1 MYIVSMNKMDRYI
14 DYVVKEL
21 YSLTK
26 IDYDNQKILIL
37 RNKDLIGSVSF
48 KSIFKYSSIDIMRGG
63 SLRHYNSVYKPII
76 ENMNDYTLNGD
87 IKKKVLCKYL
97 SKVYHKIDET
107 ILV

>member
-1 MYIVSMNKMDRYI
+1 MSMKKMDRYV

-21 YSLTK
+21 YDLTK

-37 RNKDLIGSVSF
+37 KNNDLIGSVSF
-48 KSIFKYSSIDIMRGG
+48 KCIFKYSSIDIMRGG
-63 SLRHYNSVYKPII
+63 SLSHYGSVYKPII
-76 ENMNDYTLNGD
+76 RNMDDYTLNGD

>member
-1 MYIVSMNKMDRYI
+1 MSMKKMDRYV

-63 SLRHYNSVYKPII
+63 SLSHYGSVYKPII
-76 ENMNDYTLNGD
+76 RNMDDYTLKGD

-97 SKVYHKIDET
+97 GKVYHKIDET

>member
-1 MYIVSMNKMDRYI
+1 MNKMDRYI

-37 RNKDLIGSVSF
+37 RNEDLIGSVSF

-63 SLRHYNSVYKPII
+63 GYISFVYKPII
-76 ENMNDYTLNGD
+76 RNMNDYTLNGD

>member
-1 MYIVSMNKMDRYI
+1 MNKMDRYV

-26 IDYDNQKILIL
+26 IDYDNQKILIIK
-37 RNKDLIGSVSF
+37 NNNLIGSVSF
-48 KSIFKYSSIDIMRGG
+48 KCIFKYSSIDIMRGG
-63 SLRHYNSVYKPII
+63 SLSHYDSVYKPII
-76 ENMNDYTLNGD
+76 RNINDYVLKGD
-87 IKKKVLCKYL
+87 VKKKVLCKYL

>member
-1 MYIVSMNKMDRYI
+1 MSMKKMDRYV

-21 YSLTK
+21 YDLTK

-37 RNKDLIGSVSF
+37 KNNNLIGSVSF
-48 KSIFKYSSIDIMRGG
+48 KCIFKYSSIDIMRGG
-63 SLRHYNSVYKPII
+63 SLKHYDSVYKPII
-76 ENMNDYTLNGD
+76 RNMNDYTLNGD

-97 SKVYHKIDET
+97 SKVYHKIDES

>member
-1 MYIVSMNKMDRYI
+1 MYIVSMKKMDRYV

-21 YSLTK
+21 YDLTK

-37 RNKDLIGSVSF
+37 KNNDLIGSVSF
-48 KSIFKYSSIDIMRGG
+48 KCIFKYSSIDIMRGG
-63 SLRHYNSVYKPII
+63 SLRHYDSVYKPII
-76 ENMNDYTLNGD
+76 RNMNDYVLKGD
-87 IKKKVLCKYL
+87 VKKKVLCKYL

>member
-1 MYIVSMNKMDRYI
+1 MKKMDRYV

-21 YSLTK
+21 YDLTK

-37 RNKDLIGSVSF
+37 KNNDLIGSVSF
-48 KSIFKYSSIDIMRGG
+48 KCIFKYSSIDIMRGG
-63 SLRHYNSVYKPII
+63 SLKHYDSVYKPII
-76 ENMNDYTLNGD
+76 RNMNDYVLNGD

-97 SKVYHKIDET
+97 SKVYHKIDES

>member
-1 MYIVSMNKMDRYI
+1 MNKMDRYV

-37 RNKDLIGSVSF
+37 RNKDLIGMVSF
-48 KSIFKYSSIDIMRGG
+48 KSIFKYSSIDIMRGE

-97 SKVYHKIDET
+97 SKVYNKIDET